1 MIWQFVKEF
10 AAWTGTRGHLEEG
23 EAEQIRE
30 NYEKIKPYMK
40 PEGIAAVEE
49 QGFSVVDIEG
59 DTVTPL
65 IDGRECAYIIEENGC
80 SWCAIEKAWSRE
92 ESSFRKPISCHMYP
106 IRVKQYQNYEA
117 MNYDQWTICACARL
131 KGEQEG
137 IPVYVFLK
145 DALIRKYGESGTSN
159 YATPHGRLRREK
171 SSLDAN
177 FFGTFLCGK
186 RKLFYLCSAKAKW
199 WM

>member
-1 MIWQFVKEF
+1 MIQIGDTIISLDIFEKKFCCDLAVCKGICCVDGDSG
-10 AAWTGTRGHLEEG
+10 APLEEG

-49 QGFSVVDIEG
+49 QGFSVIDIEG

-80 SWCAIEKAWSRE
+80 SWCAIEKRGAGERVLSVNLYLAT
-92 ESSFRKPISCHMYP
+92 YP

-117 MNYDQWTICACARL
+117 MNYDQWTICACAR
-131 KGEQEG
+131 
-137 IPVYVFLK
+137 
-145 DALIRKYGESGTSN
+145 
-159 YATPHGRLRREK
+159 
-171 SSLDAN
+171 
-177 FFGTFLCGK
+177 
-186 RKLFYLCSAKAKW
+186 
-199 WM
+199 

>member
-1 MIWQFVKEF
+1 
-10 AAWTGTRGHLEEG
+10 
-23 EAEQIRE
+23 
-30 NYEKIKPYMK
+30 
-40 PEGIAAVEE
+40 
-49 QGFSVVDIEG
+49 
-59 DTVTPL
+59 
-65 IDGRECAYIIEENGC
+65 
-80 SWCAIEKAWSRE
+80 
-92 ESSFRKPISCHMYP
+92 MYP

-145 DALIRKYGESGTSN
+145 DALIRKYGEEWYEQLC
-159 YATPHGRLRREK
+159 YAAREIETGNIKFGRY
-171 SSLDAN
+171 
-177 FFGTFLCGK
+177 FFWTFLCGK

>member
-1 MIWQFVKEF
+1 MDGDSG
-10 AAWTGTRGHLEEG
+10 APLEEG

-49 QGFSVVDIEG
+49 QGFSVIDIEG

-65 IDGRECAYIIEENGC
+65 IAGRECAYIIEENGC
-80 SWCAIEKAWSRE
+80 SWCAIEKAWSRG
-92 ESSFRKPISCHMYP
+92 ESSFRKPISCHLYP

-145 DALIRKYGESGTSN
+145 DALIRKYGEEWYEQLC
-159 YATPHGRLRREK
+159 YAAREIETGKIKFGR
-171 SSLDAN
+171 
-177 FFGTFLCGK
+177 
-186 RKLFYLCSAKAKW
+186 
-199 WM
+199 